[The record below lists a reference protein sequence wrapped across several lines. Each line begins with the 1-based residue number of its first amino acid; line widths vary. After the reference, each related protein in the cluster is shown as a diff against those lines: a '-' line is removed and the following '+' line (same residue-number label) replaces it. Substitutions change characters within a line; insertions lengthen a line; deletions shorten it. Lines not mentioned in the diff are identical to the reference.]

1 MGISD
6 ILDMIPL
13 IVGCVALVVSVH
25 AYPKIR
31 RKIDRIWVIIAVIN
45 TIIMMVAQMS
55 WFVAAHLL
63 GNLQD
68 TSFANYLWTVFNT
81 ISMVLV
87 LLFVLTRNRY
97 IKWH

>member
-6 ILDMIPL
+6 VLDMIPL
-13 IVGCVALVVSVH
+13 IIGGIALVVSIH

-31 RKIDRIWVIIAVIN
+31 RRIDRIWVIIAVIN
-45 TIIMMVAQMS
+45 TMIMLVAQMS
-55 WFVAAHLL
+55 WFVAANVLHS
-63 GNLQD
+63 LQD

-87 LLFVLTRNRY
+87 LLFVLTRNRN